1 MDWRAARRTTWV
13 LTALTAC
20 FLLWAAA
27 LVLRLIQ
34 IQRQRPPARIAA
46 IPAQQKRT
54 IELPAP
60 RGRILDRNGRLLALS
75 VVRESVFVDPRHIP
89 DREFEKGVLLL
100 SQTLGLD
107 HAALRQRLKEL
118 RMRRVGFV
126 YLKRRI
132 SPEESQRLRQSS
144 FRWIQFRTE
153 LVRQYPKGRLAA
165 HVVGAVDF
173 DQSGAVGIERGL
185 DAQIRGETGVI
196 EVLAD
201 VWGRPVQPLH
211 VKPPRPGASV
221 GLSVDERIQYV
232 AERELE
238 AAAIAEGCSSASLV
252 VMDPH
257 SGEILALASYP
268 SFDPN
273 QPPRDAR
280 ESQVRFHNHAF
291 SVPFEPGSV
300 FKVVTLAAA
309 FETTPLKPETVV
321 PCGNGRIALYG
332 RVVRDHHAY
341 SALSAADVLA
351 KSSNIGAINIALKIG
366 EPRMYEYVRRFGFGE
381 RTGVPLP
388 AESPGRVRPLRQWH
402 KTSLASIAMG
412 HELSATT
419 LQLARAVAVIANG
432 GLLVQPRLVLWRQ
445 EPDGRVVKMPAER
458 PKRVLRPE
466 TAFLMRRLMEGVVL
480 RGTGKAARLDGYSSA
495 GKTGTAQI
503 FDRQLGRFTHI
514 YNASFVGF
522 APVTEPAIVVAVTLN
537 GARRYGGEVAAPVF
551 RKVAGEALRILNV
564 PRDLPESSPVATAE
578 TDFNDVALSDF
589 GEAVENAGEPESPT
603 TPGVAASQPGLL
615 MAGLVAPDFHGMPL
629 PAVLAR
635 AMALGLAV
643 EPVGSGIAR
652 EQYPAPGEPLA
663 PGSRLRVIFR
673 P

>member
-1 MDWRAARRTTWV
+1 MDPRTSRRTVRVLRV
-13 LTALTAC
+13 LTAGL
-20 FLLWAAA
+20 LLWAGG
-27 LVLRLIQ
+27 LVLRLVHIQ
-34 IQRQRPPARIAA
+34 HSPPASGSRD
-46 IPAQQKRT
+46 IPGQHKRT
-54 IELPAP
+54 IEWPAP
-60 RGRILDRNGRLLALS
+60 RGRIMDRNGRLLAVS
-75 VVRESVFVDPRHIP
+75 VVRESVSVDPRHIP
-89 DREFEKGVLLL
+89 EREFAQGVRAI
-100 SQTLGLD
+100 SEALGLD
-107 HAALRQRLKEL
+107 PAALRQRLIEL
-118 RMRRVGFV
+118 RKRRVGFV

-132 SPEESQRLRQSS
+132 SPEESQRLRQSGC
-144 FRWIQFRTE
+144 RWIQFKPE
-153 LVRQYPKGRLAA
+153 LVRQYPKGTLAA
-165 HVVGAVDF
+165 HVIGAVDF
-173 DQSGAVGIERGL
+173 DQAGAVGVESRL
-185 DAQIRGETGVI
+185 DAEIRGETGVI
-196 EVLAD
+196 EVVAD
-201 VWGRPVQPLH
+201 VWGRAVQPLS
-211 VKPPRPGASV
+211 VKRPRPGASI

-238 AAAIAEGCSSASLV
+238 AAARAEGCSSASLV

-257 SGEILALASYP
+257 TGEILALASYP
-268 SFDPN
+268 GFDPN
-273 QPPRDAR
+273 QPPRDAQ
-280 ESQVRFHNHAF
+280 EAQVRFHNHAF

-309 FETTPLKPETVV
+309 FETTPLKPDTVV

-341 SALSAADVLA
+341 SALTAADVLA
-351 KSSNIGAINIALKIG
+351 KSSNIGAINIALKVG
-366 EPRMYEYVRRFGFGE
+366 ESRMYEYVRRFGFGE

-419 LQLARAVAVIANG
+419 LQLARAVSVIANG
-432 GLLVQPRLVLWRQ
+432 GMLVKPRLVLWRQ
-445 EPDGRVVKMPAER
+445 EADGRVVKLPAE
-458 PKRVLRPE
+458 PPQRVLRPE

-480 RGTGKAARLDGYSSA
+480 HGTGKAARLDGYSAA

-503 FDRQLGRFTHI
+503 FDRQLGRFTHN

-551 RKVAGEALRILNV
+551 RKVATEALHILNV
-564 PRDLPESSPVATAE
+564 PKDLPESMPAAVPE
-578 TDFNDVALSDF
+578 TDLNDVALTEF
-589 GEAVENAGEPESPT
+589 GEAVENAGEPERP
-603 TPGVAASQPGLL
+603 PAREAWPSQPGPLV
-615 MAGLVAPDFHGMPL
+615 AGLLAPDFQGMPL

-635 AMALGLAV
+635 AMALGLSV

-652 EQYPAPGEPLA
+652 EQHPAPGEPLA
-663 PGSRLRVIFR
+663 PGARLRVIFR